1 MSFTGAQGVAL
12 CCNIVRA
19 RCRQRNCSV
28 QVLPSL
34 GVKLPDLVISGINH
48 GANLGG
54 DILVSGVW

>member
-1 MSFTGAQGVAL
+1 M
-12 CCNIVRA
+12 CCNTGRA
-19 RCRQRNCSV
+19 GCRQRNCSV